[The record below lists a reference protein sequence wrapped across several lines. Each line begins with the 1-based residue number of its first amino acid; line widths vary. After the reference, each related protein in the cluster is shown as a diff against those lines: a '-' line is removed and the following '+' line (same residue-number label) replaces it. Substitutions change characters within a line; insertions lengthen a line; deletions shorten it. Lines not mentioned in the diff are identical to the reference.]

1 MKTEPT
7 PEDLAKAIQF
17 LKDNAISTDEVDL
30 NRLVG
35 WLNAPRLDKRPRYK
49 GESSWQK

>member
-1 MKTEPT
+1 MKTELT

-17 LKDNAISTDEVDL
+17 LKDNAIPSEEVSL
-30 NRLVG
+30 GRLVG
-35 WLNAPRLDKRPRYK
+35 WLNAPREKPRYK